1 LILSIK
7 APAVFGFNNFN
18 TSFATCQ
25 AFFIKITVIL
35 KTKRSS
41 IAKKYFFCY
50 NLIKVLKNTGG
61 IDMRRYDDN
70 NSAERLRRRLQER
83 RDDIEKTT
91 KLRLSPFTIV
101 SLVIILV
108 LVFITR
114 GGA

>member
-1 LILSIK
+1 
-7 APAVFGFNNFN
+7 
-18 TSFATCQ
+18 
-25 AFFIKITVIL
+25 
-35 KTKRSS
+35 
-41 IAKKYFFCY
+41 
-50 NLIKVLKNTGG
+50 
-61 IDMRRYDDN
+61 MRRYDDN